1 MRGSVVVVEQR
12 CRNSLPPRAAAPHPS
27 RSRHL
32 RGAVVA
38 VLAAVTPVLFTRL
51 ARPWRRNSRCVDVL
65 RRAKEREDAMD
76 ARGATVLYART
87 RAKLRRRAA
96 WDGDARSLLNV
107 ADAKLL
113 EALIRSDETAGPLA
127 REVLRDGAVARVGR
141 SAELAA
147 VAEARAN
154 ASAWPLAVA
163 ACRARRGC
171 WLARMAAAARH
182 GADARDPFDEGPGAS
197 GEGSGGGWALPESL
211 ENLCEVD
218 RRRNLTRI
226 EFHERYVDAARPVL
240 LVGGARGDAARW
252 TRAALIARAGDAVV
266 PAARDGHVRRR
277 GGAKDVA
284 PTAPLRDVIAALGA
298 ADAPYVL
305 APDPLEEDLA
315 AAAAPP
321 RGYFDDA
328 ARFSRDD
335 ERRRRG
341 ALLYVGARGSAT
353 GFHEHSNA
361 YNALFFGAKLF
372 ALLPPFAGHW
382 RRDGARGDTV
392 VEDLGRLR
400 PRAMQRLFPER
411 TIRDGAPALGPLATP
426 RLCVQRAGDLLFVP
440 TGWAHAVV
448 NLAETVDVAV
458 EVGDRPDL
466 ASAGG
471 PS

>member
-12 CRNSLPPRAAAPHPS
+12 CRNSLPPRAAAPPHPPHPS

-163 ACRARRGC
+163 ACRARRR
-171 WLARMAAAARH
+171 ARPLRR
-182 GADARDPFDEGPGAS
+182 GTRSVRRRVRGRLGAS
-197 GEGSGGGWALPESL
+197 GIS
-211 ENLCEVD
+211 
-218 RRRNLTRI
+218 
-226 EFHERYVDAARPVL
+226 
-240 LVGGARGDAARW
+240 
-252 TRAALIARAGDAVV
+252 
-266 PAARDGHVRRR
+266 
-277 GGAKDVA
+277 
-284 PTAPLRDVIAALGA
+284 
-298 ADAPYVL
+298 
-305 APDPLEEDLA
+305 
-315 AAAAPP
+315 
-321 RGYFDDA
+321 
-328 ARFSRDD
+328 
-335 ERRRRG
+335 
-341 ALLYVGARGSAT
+341 
-353 GFHEHSNA
+353 
-361 YNALFFGAKLF
+361 
-372 ALLPPFAGHW
+372 
-382 RRDGARGDTV
+382 
-392 VEDLGRLR
+392 
-400 PRAMQRLFPER
+400 
-411 TIRDGAPALGPLATP
+411 
-426 RLCVQRAGDLLFVP
+426 
-440 TGWAHAVV
+440 
-448 NLAETVDVAV
+448 
-458 EVGDRPDL
+458 
-466 ASAGG
+466 
-471 PS
+471 